1 MTHKGEVFFLVKWKG
16 YDSSKN
22 TWEPLE
28 NMKNAEEA
36 IKLYEEKMKTTMK
49 KFKEKNKTEKS

>member
-28 NMKNAEEA
+28 NMKDAEEA
-36 IKLYEEKMKTTMK
+36 VKIYEEKMKNTK
-49 KFKEKNKTEKS
+49 KQFKEKNKT